1 MKKENSE
8 ILNRLGKD
16 SGFKVPENYFA
27 EFNKRMAESLPEIT
41 ITEVESKPTLWLRV
55 RPFVYM
61 AAMFMGVFLMMK
73 VFDGLSGKNSSN
85 HDLTAGLVDERNVE
99 DLMYTGCAS
108 ESDFM
113 YSEEFQYYDEY
124 SEDGEVAEEDEEAEE
139 SEADVMVEE

>member
-8 ILNRLGKD
+8 ILNQLGKD
-16 SGFKVPENYFA
+16 AGFKVPENFFA
-27 EFNKRMAESLPEIT
+27 DFNKRMAESLPEIT
-41 ITEVESKPTLWLRV
+41 ITETESKPTLWMRV

-73 VFDGLSGKNSSN
+73 VFDGLSGKNGGN

-99 DLMYTGCAS
+99 DLIYTGNAS

-113 YSEEFQYYDEY
+113 YSEDYLYYDDFAE
-124 SEDGEVAEEDEEAEE
+124 GEEEGAEAEHAEADAEE
-139 SEADVMVEE
+139 